1 MKRFISVLALLM
13 CLILL
18 AACGVED
25 VLGEFAGQL
34 AEADAGDT
42 PEVDTDDGDTGLV
55 AAIEEFFGVADDTS
69 SDAVM
74 EPWPNEPIP
83 ASDTDANTPEDDNR
97 DEQAQDAPDEEAPAP
112 DNGDG
117 QPVDYTTLS
126 AEECVEDAW
135 MEPNVLPRI
144 TVDCAG
150 ARTINDQIWAQF
162 SGLADD
168 PMCDV
173 YYEVF
178 KGTDRV
184 LSILM
189 VKRINDSSYYTPFN
203 LDLATGVALSGAELL
218 ELIGQDE
225 TELRELE
232 TALLGQE
239 FTYQY
244 GGMES
249 EDGEFYAQQYARTTD
264 PDNAD
269 TQRVW
274 LGYGGELYFAGRIY
288 GLAGAEY
295 YEYRI
300 PTGLFFGS

>member
-13 CLILL
+13 CLLLL
-18 AACGVED
+18 AACGVEE

-34 AEADAGDT
+34 AADRTEDT
-42 PEVDTDDGDTGLV
+42 SNADTAAIAAAEDLAV
-55 AAIEEFFGVADDTS
+55 AAAEATS
-69 SDAVM
+69 SDTVV
-74 EPWPNEPIP
+74 EPWPGDTSP
-83 ASDTDANTPEDDNR
+83 ASDTDAN
-97 DEQAQDAPDEEAPAP
+97 APDGDSQDPNGPEEPNR
-112 DNGDG
+112 DNGD
-117 QPVDYTTLS
+117 QTTDYTALS
-126 AEECVEDAW
+126 AEQCVEDAW
-135 MEPNVLPRI
+135 PEPNVLPRI
-144 TVDCAG
+144 TVNCAG
-150 ARTINDQIWAQF
+150 AQTINDQIQAQF
-162 SGLADD
+162 AAPADD

-178 KGTDRV
+178 KGAGRV

-189 VKRINDSSYYTPFN
+189 VQRINDSAYYTPFN
-203 LDLATGVALSGAELL
+203 LDLATGEVLSGAGLL
-218 ELIGQDE
+218 SLIGQDE
-225 TELRELE
+225 DQLRQLEL
-232 TALLGQE
+232 ALLGQE

-244 GGMES
+244 GGMKS
-249 EDGEFYAQQYARTTD
+249 EDEEFYAQQYDRTTA

-274 LGYGGELYFAGRIY
+274 LAYGGELYFAGRLY